1 MKRKLF
7 FLMASLGISSLTVAQ
22 GDIKLRDLSY
32 FYKEKKEIRIRDHEP
47 SGKFEMVNAD
57 SKKVVFTG
65 ELKEMPK
72 DPPTKMK
79 MVTKAEI
86 TAYDTPGKYF
96 IRVPE
101 FGATPVFEITMLNH
115 KIRLNQIG
123 YYPDAPKYA
132 VVIDATA
139 PNFFLVDAKSN
150 DTVFGGPINYV
161 GEWKHSKEQ
170 VSQINFSRFKK
181 PGTYKLAIPDMGL
194 SHTFTIGDNVHKEIA
209 TATLKGYYY
218 QRASIELEEKYAGK
232 FKRGAGHPDNEVY
245 VHASAADKK
254 RPAGTKISCPK
265 GWYDAGDYGKYIVN
279 SGITTYTLLAF
290 FEHDEAYAKSID
302 ANIPESGDEVPDL
315 LDEIKWN
322 LDWMLTMQDPNDGG
336 VYHKLSTAN
345 FIGADIP
352 SKAGGGPRYV
362 VQKGTG
368 ATLDFAAVM
377 AVAARVYKKYDK
389 QFPGYAAQCLAAA
402 KKAYAWAEVNPQ
414 VEFKQEELNTNL
426 KPDQP
431 FNDPIKT
438 GGYGDSNFKDEKFWA
453 SAELFLTTGDDKYT
467 TGLAISSDYG
477 TPSWASVGTLGHL
490 SLANHDNKYQKA
502 AQQQIIKLANPLK
515 DYAKYSEY
523 EVAMGAQDWN
533 FVWGSNSV
541 AANQGILL
549 LNAYKF
555 TKDKNYLEGAL
566 KNLDYLMGRN
576 ATSYCFLTGFG
587 GHSPMDIHHR
597 PSKGD
602 DIEEPVPGLI
612 AGGPQNGKQDRCTYP
627 GDEPANCYVDSW
639 CSYSTNEIAIN
650 WNAPLFYL
658 AAGVD
663 SEYQKK

>member
-1 MKRKLF
+1 MKKRIIMLLIAATLSATSF
-7 FLMASLGISSLTVAQ
+7 SQEGS
-22 GDIKLRDLSY
+22 IKLRDLSY
-32 FYKEKKEIRIRDHEP
+32 FYKANKEIRIRDHKP
-47 SGKFEMVNAD
+47 SGKFKLVNAD
-57 SKKVVFTG
+57 TKEVVYEG

-79 MVTKAEI
+79 MVTKADI
-86 TAYDTPGKYF
+86 TSFEKPGNYY
-96 IRVPE
+96 IQVPA
-101 FGATPVFEITMLNH
+101 FGKTPVFEITMLNH
-115 KIRLNQIG
+115 NIRLNQIG
-123 YYPDAPKYA
+123 YYPSAPKYA
-132 VVIDATA
+132 VVVDAQS
-139 PNFFLVDAKSN
+139 PNFFLVNAKTN

-161 GEWKHSKEQ
+161 GTWKHSKEK

-181 PGTYKLAIPDMGL
+181 EGKYKLVIPNMGE
-194 SHTFTIGDNVHKEIA
+194 SHPFEISKNVHEEIA
-209 TATLKGYYY
+209 KAALKGYYY
-218 QRASIELEEKYAGK
+218 QRASIALEEKYAGK
-232 FKRGAGHPDNEVY
+232 FKRAAGHPDDEVY
-245 VHASAADKK
+245 IHASAADKN
-254 RPAGTKISCPK
+254 RPAGTKISSPK

-290 FEHDEAYAKSID
+290 FEHDPAYAKKLNV
-302 ANIPESGDEVPDL
+302 NIPESSNDVPDL

-345 FIGADIP
+345 FTGAIIP
-352 SKAGGGPRYV
+352 SEGTGTRYV
-362 VQKGTG
+362 VQKGTA

-377 AVAARVYKKYDK
+377 AVAARVYKNYEK
-389 QFPGYAAQCLAAA
+389 QFPGYADKCLKAAE
-402 KKAYAWAEVNPQ
+402 KAYAWAEVNSSVPFDQ
-414 VEFKQEELNTNL
+414 ASLNDNL
-426 KPDQP
+426 NPDQP
-431 FNDPIKT
+431 HNDKIQT
-438 GGYGDSNFKDEKFWA
+438 GGYGDNNFKDEKFWA
-453 SAELFLTTGDDKYT
+453 SAELFLTTGKDEYKRGVAVD
-467 TGLAISSDYG
+467 SDYG

-490 SLANHDNKYQKA
+490 SLANHENIYQKK
-502 AQQQIIKLANPLK
+502 AQQQIIKLADPLK
-515 DYAKYSEY
+515 EYAKYSEY
-523 EVAMGAQDWN
+523 EVAMGTQDWN

-555 TKDKNYLEGAL
+555 TGDKNYLEGAL
-566 KNLDYLMGRN
+566 KNMDYLMGRN

-627 GDEPANCYVDSW
+627 GDDPANCYVDSW

-663 SEYQKK
+663 SAYNK